1 MVSCALYE
9 HINNLLFIEMMKMKN
24 NSRVLALIV
33 VSIFCLTTCS
43 CERIFEKKDPF
54 RVISLGSLTNDI
66 PFEELGSGKIVFQ
79 RNYLL
84 DSIEFYV
91 IDIDQKRSWGFRL
104 NSSIRHPSVSPDG
117 SKIAC
122 SIYDDEFPHTLNI
135 HCMKTDGSSCF
146 QIPQS
151 AGGDYPTWTPDG
163 SHILYFISEGPLY
176 MISATEN
183 ANDRVTMV
191 DFLDSYDPNIC
202 IHPSGGF
209 SMSLDGQLLCSSI
222 GGCSHSVGIL
232 KIEPQVLN
240 GVSILLPKP
249 INGEPVS
256 PVYSPDGMKI
266 AFALLEYDSIEDQHT
281 ISINTMDPDGTNIT
295 SLVSIETSKEALQ
308 FTFWGFYYTLL

>member
-9 HINNLLFIEMMKMKN
+9 HLSKLLSIEIIKMK
-24 NSRVLALIV
+24 SKSGVLALIT
-33 VSIFCLTTCS
+33 VSIFCLITSS
-43 CERIFEKKDPF
+43 CERIIEKEDPYK
-54 RVISLGSLTNDI
+54 VISLGSLTDDI

-79 RNYLL
+79 KNLYQ
-84 DSIEFYV
+84 DDPEFYV

-117 SKIAC
+117 TKIAC
-122 SIYDDEFPHTLNI
+122 SIYGDQFPHTLNI
-135 HCMKTDGSSCF
+135 HCMNIDGSDCF

-151 AGGDYPTWTPDG
+151 VGGDYPAWTPDG
-163 SHILYFISEGPLY
+163 SHILYFSSEGPLH

-191 DFLDSYDPNIC
+191 EFLDSYDPYIC

-209 SMSLDGQLLCSSI
+209 SMSPDGQLLCSSI

-240 GVSILLPKP
+240 GVSILLPNP

-256 PVYSPDGMKI
+256 PVYSPDGTKI
-266 AFALLEYDSIEDQHT
+266 AYALLEYDSVEDQHT
-281 ISINTMDPDGTNIT
+281 IRINTMDPDGTNIT
-295 SLVSIETSKEALQ
+295 SLVSIETSREALQ
-308 FTFWGFYYTLL
+308 FTL